1 MIQRLIHLEALKPF
15 AAKYVWWKTV
25 DEAVTQPQQIMAQVM
40 SMGDYD
46 DVQRLVAEVGDAV
59 LTEVLMRAQPGQF
72 DERSW
77 PMARPA
83 RPVRHRSRAFAADA
97 AVCVSSAFKPRMDVL
112 PPAQRALWPQLGPLA
127 DLGFVL
133 YGGTAVALRLGHRSS
148 VDFDFFSNT

>member
-1 MIQRLIHLEALKPF
+1 MLDINLEALKPF

-77 PMARPA
+77 AYW
-83 RPVRHRSRAFAADA
+83 H
-97 AVCVSSAFKPRMDVL
+97 
-112 PPAQRALWPQLGPLA
+112 
-127 DLGFVL
+127 
-133 YGGTAVALRLGHRSS
+133 YRLGLCGIDRVPSLPMRR
-148 VDFDFFSNT
+148 FA